1 MKYVVIIFIVVVSS
15 ETIIEC
21 DSTHKGNILIIEAH
35 YLTYFNFFLLLCFIM
50 EGVLSELPMH
60 EVTFIRRITA
70 YSDAGLVAQMR

>member
-35 YLTYFNFFLLLCFIM
+35 YLTYFNFFCFFA
-50 EGVLSELPMH
+50 S
-60 EVTFIRRITA
+60 
-70 YSDAGLVAQMR
+70 

>member
-1 MKYVVIIFIVVVSS
+1 MVIIFIVVVSS

-60 EVTFIRRITA
+60 EVTFICRITA